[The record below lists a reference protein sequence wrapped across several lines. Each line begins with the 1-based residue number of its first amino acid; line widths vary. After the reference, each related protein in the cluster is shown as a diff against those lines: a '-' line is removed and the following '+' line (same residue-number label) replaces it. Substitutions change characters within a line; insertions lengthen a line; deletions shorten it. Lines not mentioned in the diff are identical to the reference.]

1 MKIIFRTNGGKNIGL
16 GHVYRCISLAQAMKE
31 SKKDIKIVFV
41 SNIETKELI
50 EENQFE
56 FIPSNSFDG
65 NDLFEIKKLG
75 PDLIVFDSY
84 LADNQYL
91 RRLKNVSKLVI
102 FDDNNDIYD
111 SSIPDLIING
121 NLHAL
126 KLNYINK
133 EKHLLGPKYLVM
145 KKEYWKN
152 QFENAS
158 HSLKNNRKNSTT
170 LMITTGGTDSNKV
183 MIRLIKVLKDFDMK
197 KKVIIGP
204 LYEDKYI
211 EDIKNEIS
219 DNLSFELIYKPKSLK
234 KYIEN
239 SDYVLTAAG
248 STVYEVLTL
257 KKIPIIYTLA
267 ENQELIAKE
276 LENYGIINLGNYNN
290 LDYTR
295 IKKIIEDVVLN
306 KASLNRKV
314 KYLFDIFDAQGA
326 KRVAEKLIG
335 EIYQ

>member
-31 SKKDIKIVFV
+31 SKKDIEIVFV
-41 SNIETKELI
+41 SNIETKEII

-56 FIPSNSFDG
+56 FISSNSFDQ
-65 NDLFEIKKLG
+65 NDLFEIKKLK

-91 RRLKNVSKLVI
+91 RRLKNISRFVV

-219 DNLSFELIYKPKSLK
+219 DNLFFELIYKPKSLK
-234 KYIEN
+234 KYIES

-267 ENQELIAKE
+267 ENQKLIAKE
-276 LENYGIINLGNYNN
+276 LENYGIINLGSFNN
-290 LDYTR
+290 IDYCNLKNLIKEIVLD
-295 IKKIIEDVVLN
+295 KKISSN
-306 KASLNRKV
+306 SLES
-314 KYLFDIFDAQGA
+314 LFDMFDGQGA
-326 KRVAEKLIG
+326 RRIAKKLIG
-335 EIYQ
+335 EIYH

>member
-1 MKIIFRTNGGKNIGL
+1 MKGIL
-16 GHVYRCISLAQAMKE
+16 E
-31 SKKDIKIVFV
+31 
-41 SNIETKELI
+41 
-50 EENQFE
+50 
-56 FIPSNSFDG
+56 
-65 NDLFEIKKLG
+65 
-75 PDLIVFDSY
+75 
-84 LADNQYL
+84 
-91 RRLKNVSKLVI
+91 
-102 FDDNNDIYD
+102 
-111 SSIPDLIING
+111 
-121 NLHAL
+121 
-126 KLNYINK
+126 
-133 EKHLLGPKYLVM
+133 
-145 KKEYWKN
+145 N

-158 HSLKNNRKNSTT
+158 HSLKNNRKTQT

-219 DNLSFELIYKPKSLK
+219 DNLFELIYKPKSLK

-295 IKKIIEDVVLN
+295 IKN
-306 KASLNRKV
+306 NRET
-314 KYLFDIFDAQGA
+314 LF
-326 KRVAEKLIG
+326 
-335 EIYQ
+335 